1 VICSD
6 SFLSFLKTYE
16 KKKKTHNM
24 LSLIL
29 NSQFKSFHLVSS
41 FVDDGQD
48 ILITEKY
55 DKKSLHVMFL
65 KCYYHL
71 HHMVDHKIRFSN

>member
-1 VICSD
+1 M
-6 SFLSFLKTYE
+6 

-71 HHMVDHKIRFSN
+71 HHMVDHQIRFSN